1 MVTRSRF
8 DNDLLD
14 LQRRL
19 LWLGEAVRKAVM
31 SASWALLHHDAGSA
45 RHVVQGEAAIDGLRY
60 GLEEY
65 ALRLIA
71 RNQPFAGDLRMISA
85 YMGVA
90 VELERIGD
98 YAEGIGKIVL
108 RSMGPPALAISPSL
122 EEMSVRVREMLD
134 QALRAV
140 VERDAKAMVR
150 LERSDDLID
159 RLYHHLLAELVAAMR
174 RQPEQI
180 TAAIYLLWA
189 AHDLERTADRTV
201 NIAERA
207 AFIATGALPRQRNG
221 SQQDMET
228 GTTRS

>member
-1 MVTRSRF
+1 MVARPRY

-19 LWLGEAVRKAVM
+19 LWLGEAVRKAIL
-31 SASWALLHHDAGSA
+31 SASWALLHRDAGSA
-45 RHVVQGEAAIDGLRY
+45 RRVVQGDAAIDGLRY

-65 ALRLIA
+65 ALQLIA

-98 YAEGIGKIVL
+98 YAEGIGRIVL
-108 RSMGPPALAISPSL
+108 RSMALPGLAISPDL

-134 QALRAV
+134 QALDAV
-140 VERDAKAMVR
+140 VERDAQAVVR
-150 LERSDDLID
+150 LERSDDMID
-159 RLYHHLLAELVAAMR
+159 RLYQHLLKELVVTMR
-174 RQPEQI
+174 AHPERI
-180 TAAIYLLWA
+180 AAAIYLLWA
-189 AHDLERTADRTV
+189 AHDLERIADRTV

-207 AFIATGALPRQRNG
+207 AFIATGVLPSHREDSRQ
-221 SQQDMET
+221 DAET
-228 GTTRS
+228 GTT